1 MKRSERMKIVKTL
14 AEREEQ
20 QERLHMG
27 ESQLRL
33 DEEQGR
39 LEELK
44 KYRQSYNVKRRL
56 DDGLPASR
64 WQDYHRFLGRL
75 EQAVA
80 TQENVVRDGKSRRE
94 AHRQRWM
101 VKQQRL
107 ESLSRIIKRYRI
119 AEIEETGRRLEKL
132 QGELPF
138 RPRKGFS

>member
-14 AEREEQ
+14 AEREEHT
-20 QERLHMG
+20 ERLNMS
-27 ESQLRL
+27 ESQSKLDAEMQRL
-33 DEEQGR
+33 DE
-39 LEELK
+39 LK
-44 KYRQSYNVKRRL
+44 TYRQSYDVKRNL